1 MAAPIY
7 NYTFRALQILRIF
20 RESPTAEH
28 VGADLMR
35 ATGISSGNL
44 YPLLRNMEERGTLS
58 SRWEDGDPAKLGR
71 PLKRLYRLTAQGKR
85 DARQAFAALGMK

>member
-7 NYTFRALQILRIF
+7 NYTFRALLILRIF
-20 RESPTAEH
+20 RESQGEH

-35 ATGISSGNL
+35 ATGLSSGSL
-44 YPLLRNMEERGTLS
+44 YPLLRNLEERGTLS
-58 SRWEDGDPAKLGR
+58 SRWEDGDPAKLNR
-71 PLKRLYRLTAQGKR
+71 PLKRLYQLTAQGKR